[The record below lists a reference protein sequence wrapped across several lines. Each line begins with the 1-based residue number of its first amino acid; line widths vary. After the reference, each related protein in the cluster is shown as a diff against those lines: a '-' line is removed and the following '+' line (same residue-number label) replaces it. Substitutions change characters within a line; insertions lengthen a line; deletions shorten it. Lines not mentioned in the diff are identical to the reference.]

1 VGTTWENGDVV
12 RGVGGKSTKDLV
24 LSMLPLA
31 VLVVVFAGVAGMCS
45 FSPGRPLTDRSA
57 APTVDAGSE
66 LARVAREVDFA
77 VREPRVPDGWRA
89 NSFGVR
95 PVGPDMGAPQA
106 VRVGWLLSGGGYLRL
121 SQSDAPEVELVRLET
136 EQPRPIAVGAVEVGG
151 VTWVR
156 YPSVHE
162 EIALV
167 ADVSG
172 VRLLITGSAPE
183 QDMRTLAAAVLTAQ
197 PLPR

>member
-1 VGTTWENGDVV
+1 VV
-12 RGVGGKSTKDLV
+12 RGVGGIGGKSTKDLL

-31 VLVVVFAGVAGMCS
+31 ILVLVFAGVAGMCS
-45 FSPGRPLTDRSA
+45 FSPGRPLTDRGSA
-57 APTVDAGSE
+57 PAVDAGAE

-77 VREPRVPDGWRA
+77 VRQPRVPDDWRA

-95 PVGPDMGAPQA
+95 PVGRDAGAPRA
-106 VRVGWLLSGGGYLRL
+106 VRVGWLLPGGGYLRL

-136 EQPRPIAVGAVEVGG
+136 EQPRPIAGGAVEVGG

-167 ADVSG
+167 ADLSG
-172 VRLLITGSAPE
+172 VRLLITGSASE
-183 QDMRTLAAAVLTAQ
+183 QDMRALAAAVLAAQ